1 MNQYFYLLKNCF
13 FAIKMNWTLFT
24 QIKTMISEIQTTFL
38 TFFSPKKV
46 VFVLLELLFK
56 RMVVNKKAFWLCKL
70 LKKVISEPNYS
81 HFKIKACA

>member
-1 MNQYFYLLKNCF
+1 MNL
-13 FAIKMNWTLFT
+13 TLFT
-24 QIKTMISEIQTTFL
+24 QIKTMISEIKTMISEIKTMISEIQTTFL

-46 VFVLLELLFK
+46 VFVLLELVFK